1 MSLKRMGRL
10 ALAAVVCAGLMGL
23 TATAFG
29 QASKRYKEQIQEYAN
44 QLDQLEKQ
52 DEWEVSKKDRE
63 RARQWLKDAKELI
76 AQGDTDTASWL
87 IKQVGE
93 SLDLIGAMVT
103 AKKIEAMADEQQ
115 ETYHK
120 AKESRIP
127 ELESEVEKLRNQKA
141 ELEEKLRQLQ

>member
-1 MSLKRMGRL
+1 MSLKHLGRL
-10 ALAAVVCAGLMGL
+10 ALAALVCAVGVGL

-29 QASKRYKEQIQEYAN
+29 QAGKRYKEQIQQYAK
-44 QLDQLEKQ
+44 QLDQLKKQ
-52 DEWEVSKKDRE
+52 DKWDVSQKDRQ
-63 RARQWLKDAKELI
+63 RARQWLADAKELI

-87 IKQVGE
+87 VKQVGE
-93 SLDLIGAMVT
+93 SLDLIEAMVT

-127 ELESEVEKLRNQKA
+127 ELEGEVEELRNQKA